1 MYLPG
6 VFFVWFTFYLMS
18 PLGSPGRTRRSPLVE
33 LPSKRYVEA
42 AT

>member
-6 VFFVWFTFYLMS
+6 VFFVCSTLYLMS
-18 PLGSPGRTRRSPLVE
+18 HWVHPVE
-33 LPSKRYVEA
+33 LPSKRHFKRYVEA